1 MTTATIDIDT
11 LNDLFENQ
19 KKLDDI
25 FSSIFDD
32 DSFLSSS
39 VTYDDQPTGSSG
51 QKSSQDLHSNEDLSL
66 YAEDKTFVQK
76 KRSITYLVMPVV
88 VEITVIYYGMMY
100 FN

>member
-1 MTTATIDIDT
+1 MTTATIDLDT

-32 DSFLSSS
+32 DSFLSNSIS
-39 VTYDDQPTGSSG
+39 LNDQPLGSSG
-51 QKSSQDLHSNEDLSL
+51 QKSSQDLHSNEDLSFK
-66 YAEDKTFVQK
+66 AEDKTFVQK
-76 KRSITYLVMPVV
+76 KRSITHLIMPVV
-88 VEITVIYYGMMY
+88 IEIAVIYYGMMY